1 MAIYSDVNLWLGA
14 EDPNTIVYDVD
25 AVNQNILMIITTPVR
40 SKWFR
45 PRIGSNI
52 PIYLFDPVDDI
63 TAQRIR
69 SEILTLFPVN
79 GEFRIIV
86 ENVIVIPVPDDQN
99 FYVAMTY
106 SSPYLDPSR
115 VDFNFNLAR

>member
-1 MAIYSDVNLWLGA
+1 MPIYSDVNLFTGTQ
-14 EDPNTIVYDVD
+14 DPNTLVLDVD

-52 PIYLFDPVDDI
+52 PLYLFDPVDDH

-69 SEILTLFPVN
+69 TEILTLFPRN
-79 GEFRIIV
+79 GEYRFTV
-86 ENVIVIPVPDDQN
+86 ENVIVIPVPDEQYH
-99 FYVAMTY
+99 YVSMTY

-115 VDFNFNLAR
+115 VEFNFNLAR